1 MFTPTGYKEKLYTE
15 EHWIYQKDHKSR
27 LGCILMNKNKK
38 NSQLVFSKFNLKYN
52 FPLPLDYG
60 LRSGQTA
67 QNR

>member
-1 MFTPTGYKEKLYTE
+1 
-15 EHWIYQKDHKSR
+15 
-27 LGCILMNKNKK
+27 MNKNKK